1 MAALPL
7 ETEIRRRIEVAGPM
21 PVGQYM
27 SLCLAHPEHGYYIT
41 RDPLGRD
48 GDFTTSPEISQ
59 MFGELIGLWA
69 ATVWQAMGSPP
80 HLNLVELGPGHGT
93 LMRDALRAV
102 QVVPDFHARVS
113 VHMVEVSP
121 LLMTALEAAWRP
133 AVGRR
138 NAWELAVHAAY
149 WKYAV
154 RRRLNGEKRR
164 SFAAERYWG
173 RPIPGWGADQPA
185 VLIVGLA
192 PAAHGGNRTGRI
204 FTGDR
209 SGDVLF
215 ASLWRCGLA
224 AQPASVAAGDGQR
237 LLGARMVAAVR
248 CAPPANKPSVAERD
262 ACAPWLAAELA
273 HVRSSVRVVVC
284 LGQFAWQAIWPQLGK
299 AGFPLPRPRPAFGHG
314 AEARVASS
322 GGSGE
327 VLLIGCYHPSQ
338 QNTFTGRVTDDMLD
352 GVFRRARQQ
361 AGL

>member
-1 MAALPL
+1 MAVPGDRAPGGARTASAADSLS
-7 ETEIRRRIEVAGPM
+7 
-21 PVGQYM
+21 PVPPGTGW
-27 SLCLAHPEHGYYIT
+27 PG
-41 RDPLGRD
+41 DPATPATPTAD
-48 GDFTTSPEISQ
+48 SP
-59 MFGELIGLWA
+59 A
-69 ATVWQAMGSPP
+69 
-80 HLNLVELGPGHGT
+80 
-93 LMRDALRAV
+93 
-102 QVVPDFHARVS
+102 
-113 VHMVEVSP
+113 
-121 LLMTALEAAWRP
+121 
-133 AVGRR
+133 
-138 NAWELAVHAAY
+138 
-149 WKYAV
+149 AV
-154 RRRLNGEKRR
+154 RALAASAGSLAELTARQSVCRACPRLVQWREQVAVAKRR

-224 AQPASVAAGDGQR
+224 ARPASVAAGDGQR

-284 LGQFAWQAIWPQLGK
+284 LGHFAWQAIWPQLGK
-299 AGFPLPRPRPAFGHG
+299 AGFLLPRPRPAFGHG
-314 AEARVASS
+314 AEARVAFS

-338 QNTFTGRVTDDMLD
+338 QNTFTGRVTDNMLD